1 MNSTPQMSVANMIA
15 FGTSRLASLA
25 SSESVDT
32 ASNPRNDRH
41 RMAAPASTGPMPP
54 AVPSPRK
61 GAMTSTLPEPEMVA
75 TAMTRNT
82 TMKIAWMAMIRKLA
96 RATETMPTMLST
108 VTMPMVTTMMTHGGI
123 AGTAAFR
130 YSPMTM

>member
-1 MNSTPQMSVANMIA
+1 
-15 FGTSRLASLA
+15 
-25 SSESVDT
+25 
-32 ASNPRNDRH
+32 
-41 RMAAPASTGPMPP
+41 
-54 AVPSPRK
+54 
-61 GAMTSTLPEPEMVA
+61 MTSTLPEPEMVA

-82 TMKIAWMAMIRKLA
+82 TMKMAWIAMIRKLA

-108 VTMPMVTTMMTHGGI
+108 VTMPMVTRMMTHGGI